1 MLFLSALLFLVA
13 WVWMIVTA
21 FKSDQV
27 VWGGGNDFI
36 FPGALP
42 VRYPALEQSDHP
54 VYHAADINRPDVH
67 NIAPGS
73 GSASMSSQE

>member
-27 VWGGGNDFI
+27 VWGVVMILFFPAHYLYGILHWSKVTIPFI
-36 FPGALP
+36 MLLISTGLMFTISP
-42 VRYPALEQSDHP
+42 
-54 VYHAADINRPDVH
+54 
-67 NIAPGS
+67 
-73 GSASMSSQE
+73 QEVDQLR